1 MQECARFPGFVTKFR
16 ASNSSSAESSDHVDY
31 ENFRHVCH
39 KWHYKIT
46 KCVIVCLES
55 KDYIQ
60 IRNSLIVLKEILPHF
75 PKVTN
80 LAAAVERWIERV
92 RMEEKDK
99 RQDLFALATSYI
111 GQLKARWS
119 TLVAEDEFHEKVSNP
134 EKPVKVK
141 AVKEEKDG
149 GKEASSTS
157 KEGTAKETK
166 SSKSASSAVKGDA
179 MEVTSTGGDGPT
191 STSSSKGAAA
201 TADSTNSNNQSSG
214 STGGGGG
221 GKSSKQAGDSAASS
235 PIVV

>member
-1 MQECARFPGFVTKFR
+1 M
-16 ASNSSSAESSDHVDY
+16 DY

-134 EKPVKVK
+134 EKPVKAK
-141 AVKEEKDG
+141 AVKDEKEGGSGGG

-157 KEGTAKETK
+157 KEGTAKESK
-166 SSKSASSAVKGDA
+166 SSKSSSTVKVDA
-179 MEVTSTGGDGPT
+179 MEVTSTGGDGPS

-201 TADSTNSNNQSSG
+201 AADSTSSNSQSSG
-214 STGGGGG
+214 STG

-235 PIVV
+235 PVVV

>member
-1 MQECARFPGFVTKFR
+1 MTKFR

-134 EKPVKVK
+134 EKPVKAK
-141 AVKEEKDG
+141 AVKDEKEGGGGG

-157 KEGTAKETK
+157 KEGTAKESK
-166 SSKSASSAVKGDA
+166 SSKSSSAVKVDA
-179 MEVTSTGGDGPT
+179 MEVTSTGGDGPS

-201 TADSTNSNNQSSG
+201 AADSTSSNSQSSG
-214 STGGGGG
+214 STG

-235 PIVV
+235 PVVV

>member
-1 MQECARFPGFVTKFR
+1 MTKFR

-134 EKPVKVK
+134 EKPVKAK
-141 AVKEEKDG
+141 AVKDEKEG
-149 GKEASSTS
+149 GGGGGGGSKEASSTS
-157 KEGTAKETK
+157 KEGTAKESK
-166 SSKSASSAVKGDA
+166 SSKSSSAVKVDA
-179 MEVTSTGGDGPT
+179 MEVTSTGGDGPS

-201 TADSTNSNNQSSG
+201 AADSTSSNSQSSG
-214 STGGGGG
+214 STG

-235 PIVV
+235 PVVV